1 MGAARQPDGRRP
13 DAAASLPAGVELTTL
28 PCGTRVV
35 TEAMPHVRSAT
46 VGWWIGVGSRDEDE
60 GVAGASHFL
69 EHLLF
74 KGTRRRSAREIA
86 EAIDAVGGE
95 ANAFTSKEYTC
106 FYARTL
112 DRDVGVGL
120 DVVGDM
126 IRAATCGAD
135 EVEAERKVVLEE
147 ILMHLDSPDEVAH
160 SLFCES
166 HFAGHPL
173 GREVLGSAESVRAV
187 GRDDIA
193 GWYQRHYAPD
203 NVVVAAAGNIDH
215 AEIVAGVREVLGED
229 ATPAGGAP
237 ERTTPVERGRGLVT
251 RHRPTEQAQIVF
263 GGPGLPRGDER
274 RWAVAVLDLALG
286 GGMAS
291 RLFQEVR
298 ERRGLAYTVGS
309 EQAQHLD
316 AGTFDVFAGT
326 NPSKVHEVVEV
337 LRAELDAVRERGLS
351 DEELERARASLAGG
365 IVLGLEDTGS
375 RMVRLG
381 RSQITDT
388 PLLDVDDV
396 LARIDAVDHDDVA
409 DAARAVL
416 TGPFTL
422 ALVGPVDDVD
432 VDALAAQCEA
442 A

>member
-1 MGAARQPDGRRP
+1 MSAPHRAAVP
-13 DAAASLPAGVELTTL
+13 AAAEELPAGVELTTL
-28 PCGTRVV
+28 PCGTRVI
-35 TEAMPHVRSAT
+35 TERMPHMRSVT

-60 GVAGASHFL
+60 AVVGASHFL

-74 KGTRRRSAREIA
+74 KGTRRRDAREIA

-112 DRDVGVGL
+112 DRDVAVGL

-126 IRAATCGAD
+126 IRAATCGEAD
-135 EVEAERKVVLEE
+135 VEAERKVVLEE
-147 ILMHLDSPDEVAH
+147 ILMHLDSPDELAH

-173 GREVLGSAESVRAV
+173 GREVLGSEESVRAAT
-187 GRDDIA
+187 RDDIA
-193 GWYQRHYAPD
+193 GWYARNYTPD
-203 NVVVAAAGNIDH
+203 NVVVAAAGNLDH
-215 AEIVAGVREVLGED
+215 EDIVAGVREVLGED
-229 ATPAGGAP
+229 AAP
-237 ERTTPVERGRGLVT
+237 SGQRLHRTAPGERGHGVRTLW
-251 RHRPTEQAQIVF
+251 RPTEQAQIVL
-263 GGPGLPRGDER
+263 GGPGLARGDER
-274 RWAVAVLDLALG
+274 RWAVAVLDVALG

-291 RLFQEVR
+291 RLFQEIR

-326 NPSKVHEVVEV
+326 NPQQVREVVEV
-337 LRAELDAVRERGLS
+337 VRAELDDVRERGLS
-351 DEELERARASLAGG
+351 DAELERARSSLAGSL
-365 IVLGLEDTGS
+365 VLGLEDTGS

-381 RSQITDT
+381 RSLTTGT

-396 LARIDAVDHDDVA
+396 LARIDGVDHDAVA
-409 DAARAVL
+409 EAAQAVL
-416 TGPFTL
+416 SGPFTL

-432 VDALAAQCEA
+432 LDALAAQCDA